1 MSEAAWSHARKTKC
15 QGRLPV
21 FSNDSDA
28 VQWAVLQRAFN
39 TATEAQTAYDAARTL
54 YGGEIWA
61 RWIGLVGK
69 RLERLE
75 RRGEIA

>member
-1 MSEAAWSHARKTKC
+1 MSEAAWSRVRKTKC
-15 QGRLPV
+15 WGHVPI
-21 FSNDSDA
+21 FCNDNEA
-28 VQWAVLQRAFN
+28 IAWAVLQRAFN

-54 YGGEIWA
+54 YGREIWA

>member
-1 MSEAAWSHARKTKC
+1 MNQATWSRVRKTKC

-28 VQWAVLQRAFN
+28 IQWAVLQRACN
-39 TATEAQTAYDAARTL
+39 TATEAQTAYDAARVL
-54 YGGEIWA
+54 YGREVWV

-69 RLERLE
+69 RLDSLGK
-75 RRGEIA
+75 RGER